1 MGLIQKLFEGEPGGK
16 HVELKQLQQIGEGH
30 VGVPQG
36 VLIQIVEG
44 AGQRGIGQI
53 AEAKTMKGLALHE
66 GPVVRKK
73 QRFGSLNM
81 DTGLGFG
88 LAKYLGIR
96 AISRWKIGRQY
107 QFKAIA
113 IQPNV
118 AQGVHT
124 KVRKW
129 SNRSSARCDIGLFHI
144 VRQNIIGQK
153 RTHSTC
159 YVKKRGGLSNFVPG
173 QAAII
178 GIGMAGHREEP
189 AAKERQ
195 VRIFVNS

>member
-73 QRFGSLNM
+73 TTLWFLEYGYGTRFR
-81 DTGLGFG
+81 LGK
-88 LAKYLGIR
+88 ALGYTR
-96 AISRWKIGRQY
+96 HLPVGDWM
-107 QFKAIA
+107 
-113 IQPNV
+113 
-118 AQGVHT
+118 
-124 KVRKW
+124 
-129 SNRSSARCDIGLFHI
+129 
-144 VRQNIIGQK
+144 II
-153 RTHSTC
+153 
-159 YVKKRGGLSNFVPG
+159 L
-173 QAAII
+173 I
-178 GIGMAGHREEP
+178 
-189 AAKERQ
+189 
-195 VRIFVNS
+195 